1 MQACCYFFHLKKLSP
16 WSHSLLQLLLHISV
30 PLFFFCRTYLKNSL
44 LNVSK
49 SLSSLSH
56 SGFDS
61 YSNILEMIP
70 LTSVLLNQW
79 SVLNPHLLDPTALF
93 NHSLLL
99 KILSSLGSQDT
110 TFYVSSQLSGHFLSV
125 SFADFSASFQ
135 RFLNIGIPFSTKFSP
150 LQNVYL
156 LLWWSYLVLWF

>member
-1 MQACCYFFHLKKLSP
+1 MPEIFYFFFYYHFLPLLNHPHQYASMLLFLPFKKII
-16 WSHSLLQLLLHISV
+16 SLIPQPPSATAPYLCAS
-30 PLFFFCRTYLKNSL
+30 FFCKTYLKNSL

-61 YSNILEMIP
+61 YSNFLEMIP

-93 NHSLLL
+93 NQSLLL
-99 KILSSLGSQDT
+99 KIL
-110 TFYVSSQLSGHFLSV
+110 
-125 SFADFSASFQ
+125 
-135 RFLNIGIPFSTKFSP
+135 FSP
-150 LQNVYL
+150 FFVKFIFH
-156 LLWWSYLVLWF
+156 S